1 MPNWLYRVQPLR
13 DDMLSAGPTEEEQ
26 ALVAEH
32 FEYLKTLHKQGVV
45 QLAGRTQTEDSASF
59 GIVLFRAESKEE
71 ALRVMREDPAVKGRV
86 SRGEVFEFGMAI
98 S

>member
-1 MPNWLYRVQPLR
+1 MPDWLYRIQPVR

-32 FEYLKTLHKQGVV
+32 FEYLKALHEKGVV
-45 QLAGRTQTEDSASF
+45 QLAGRTLTEDSASF
-59 GIVLFRAESKEE
+59 GIVLFKAESKEE
-71 ALRVMREDPAVKGRV
+71 ALRLMREDPAVKGRV
-86 SRGEVFEFGMAI
+86 FRGEVFEFGVAI